1 MAFDAV
7 AVKAAVTELSDLI
20 TGGRIDKI
28 HQPERDEISIH
39 IRTITETFR
48 LVLSASSAHPRVHL
62 TATQKQNPKTPPM
75 FCMLL
80 RKHLGSGRIKSIV
93 QEGFER
99 VIKITIE
106 SYDELGDLTEKHLIT
121 EIMGRHSNIILT
133 SADGR
138 IIDCIKHIDLTIS
151 SVRELLP
158 GISYTAPPKQSA
170 PAFTEISDIDF
181 DMSQGGR
188 MMKKAVLESVSGIS
202 PLTATE
208 LVYTAS
214 GTADIR
220 CSEVLDTAPYKS
232 AMLKLSKEI
241 AHGEFKPCLITEAK
255 TGKILDFSA
264 IDIKQYGSLCE
275 VTYFDRINDAMD
287 AFYSGRDHAERMK
300 QKSQS
305 LVKLLNTAIE
315 RAAKKLIILK
325 QTMSEAKNKEQYKI
339 YADLITA
346 NIYRIEEKSK
356 SVTVENFYEPDCPEV
371 TISLDPSKSPT
382 ANAQLY
388 YKKYR
393 KLKNAELEVAK
404 QLEENG
410 KTLDYL
416 ESTLVAVENAE
427 CEADLNAIKTELSE
441 EGYIKRVSVKKPA
454 KKAEQKPMHF
464 ISSDGFDIYIGKNNT
479 QNDYLTLK
487 LANSSDIWFHTKNI
501 HGSHVIIKLGLD
513 KDVPERTMKEAACA
527 AAYFSKA
534 RESSQVPVDYTT
546 VKNVKKPNGA
556 KPGMVIYDSYNTVYV
571 TPKKPENLH

>member
-1 MAFDAV
+1 MAFDAI
-7 AVKAAVTELSDLI
+7 AVKAVTTELANSLV
-20 TGGRIDKI
+20 GGRIEKI
-28 HQPERDEISIH
+28 HQPERDEIVLI
-39 IRTITETFR
+39 IRTFTKNYR
-48 LVLSASSAHPRVHL
+48 LVLSASSAHPRIHL
-62 TATQKQNPKTPPM
+62 TSTQKQNPKTPPM

-80 RKHLGSGRIKSIV
+80 RKHLGSGKIKSIT

-99 VIKITIE
+99 VVKITIE
-106 SYDELGDLTEKHLIT
+106 SFDELGDLTEKHLII

-133 SADGR
+133 TAEGR

-158 GISYTAPPKQSA
+158 GITYTAPPKQEK
-170 PAFTEISDIDF
+170 PEFTSISDIDF

-188 MMKKAVLESVSGIS
+188 MMKKAVLESTSGIS
-202 PLTATE
+202 PICAAE
-208 LVYTAS
+208 IVYLVS
-214 GTADIR
+214 GAADIR
-220 CSEVLDTAPYKS
+220 CGEVFDTAPYKT
-232 AMLKLSKEI
+232 AMKNLSEKVSNN
-241 AHGEFKPCLITEAK
+241 EFSPCLITEIS

-264 IDIKQYGSLCE
+264 INISQYGSLCE
-275 VTYFDRINDAMD
+275 ITHFESINEAMD

-300 QKSQS
+300 QKGQS
-305 LVKLLNTAIE
+305 LKKLLTTAIE
-315 RAAKKLIILK
+315 RAAKKLIILR

-356 SVTVENFYEPDCPEV
+356 SVTVENFYEPDCPSI

-393 KLKNAELEVAK
+393 KLKNAELEVTK
-404 QLEENG
+404 QLEENQ
-410 KTLDYL
+410 KNLDYL

-427 CEADLNAIKTELSE
+427 SEADLNAIKAELSD
-441 EGYIKRVSVKKPA
+441 EGYIKRVSVKKA
-454 KKAEQKPMHF
+454 KKSEQKPIHF
-464 ISSDGFDIYIGKNNT
+464 VSQDGFNIYIGKNNT

-487 LANSSDIWFHTKNI
+487 FANSQDIWFHTKNI
-501 HGSHVIIKLGLD
+501 HGSHAIIKLELD
-513 KDVPERTMKEAACA
+513 KNVPESTMREAAEA

-546 VKNVKKPNGA
+546 IKNVKKPNGA

-571 TPKKPENLH
+571 TPKKPENID